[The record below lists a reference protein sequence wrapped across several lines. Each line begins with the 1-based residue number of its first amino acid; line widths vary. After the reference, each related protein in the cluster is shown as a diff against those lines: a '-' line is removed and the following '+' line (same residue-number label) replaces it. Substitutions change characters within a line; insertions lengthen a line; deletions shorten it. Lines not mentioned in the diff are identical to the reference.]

1 MDVGF
6 SSSRHCPSAG
16 SVLFACLLTLAR
28 TICRLGFL
36 TLRPTGVRC
45 KRRPCRYASSVLL
58 KCCIIIIYFGL
69 GAAAQRPAWYL
80 LSDIRF
86 TCHVCFVCFFPRKR
100 NWRYSCGRAVIRSP
114 PTRFSGCKRRCDT
127 DRESTRLIRWKWK
140 PSSTKRR
147 KSSTK
152 FISPTTRTR
161 WILGISFFFSL
172 SLSLWVSTTSF
183 QFHWVVL
190 YFLFSFQC
198 LNAQFP
204 GLWSRFFHQ
213 G

>member
-1 MDVGF
+1 MLPAFFWNVVLLLFISG
-6 SSSRHCPSAG
+6 SARPPSAQRDIYSPTFVSLVT
-16 SVLFACLLTLAR
+16 SVLF
-28 TICRLGFL
+28 
-36 TLRPTGVRC
+36 V
-45 KRRPCRYASSVLL
+45 
-58 KCCIIIIYFGL
+58 
-69 GAAAQRPAWYL
+69 
-80 LSDIRF
+80 
-86 TCHVCFVCFFPRKR
+86 FFSRKR